1 MDDLPIS
8 FCWTTPKMKQNGTC
22 ITYCFSFIRDLKS
35 FHVLH
40 AGVKYFGKYSN
51 LRKMRPSLR
60 KTAVERL
67 LKKPIISSVCLGKTE
82 EQYRANLSNPKF
94 QYNGIGAKGEIKKS
108 NALAKFFLNS
118 IFYKDT
124 TNLPRT
130 FKKVRLCCSK
140 AESNL
145 RFYKKDSKYVLLKAN
160 EKSPPNT
167 VFVSYGYDYNG
178 TTLNPITTFPAD
190 TIFNLRKRAKFYG
203 TKKARLPL
211 ENYCDYMETDELN
224 QFGIKMETKKKVVP
238 QYFVKFEDHHRDKRV
253 IFFRHRL
260 NAKTRI
266 HIAFMDFK
274 NWLNYSHENVKYD
287 IKRIDNEYN
296 RFCIGYS
303 LEKIGN
309 KMNSK
314 LLHKKI
320 AIDRML
326 YRPNIVSVHCLSK
339 KNVFDVRIW
348 IVSHMRFLTT
358 TGIGRIDD
366 STINPDTYRLK
377 VDYEYDEFDN
387 KIGVYFPVIHMSLF
401 ETIHAFLSEMYGY
414 E

>member
-1 MDDLPIS
+1 MDNLPIS

-22 ITYCFSFIRDLKS
+22 ITYCFAFIRDPKT

-40 AGVKYFGKYSN
+40 TGVKYFGKYSN

-67 LKKPIISSVCLGKTE
+67 LKKPIISSVCLGKTD

-124 TNLPRT
+124 KVPKSL
-130 FKKVRLCCSK
+130 KKIRLCCSK
-140 AESNL
+140 AESSI
-145 RFYKKDSKYVLLKAN
+145 RFYKKDSKYVLLKAH

-178 TTLNPITTFPAD
+178 TTLNTITTFPAD
-190 TIFNLRKRAKFYG
+190 TIFNLRKRAMFYG
-203 TKKARLPL
+203 TKKTRIPL
-211 ENYCDYMETDELN
+211 ENYCDYVETDELN
-224 QFGIKMETKKKVVP
+224 QFGIKMETKKKIVP
-238 QYFVKFEDHHRDKRV
+238 QYFVKFEDHHRDNRV

-274 NWLNYSHENVKYD
+274 NWLNYSQDNVKN
-287 IKRIDNEYN
+287 IDNEYN
-296 RFCIGYS
+296 RFSIGYS
-303 LEKIGN
+303 LETIGN

-326 YRPNIVSVHCLSK
+326 YRPNIVSVHFLSK
-339 KNVFDVRIW
+339 KSVFDVRMW
-348 IVSHMRFLTT
+348 IISHMRFLNT
-358 TGIGRIDD
+358 TGIGRINNSNIDP
-366 STINPDTYRLK
+366 NTYRLI
-377 VDYEYDEFDN
+377 VDYKYDESDN
-387 KIGVYFPVIHMSLF
+387 RFGVYRRVIRMSLF
-401 ETIHAFLSEMYGY
+401 ESIHAFLSEMYCY

>member
-8 FCWTTPKMKQNGTC
+8 FCWTTPKMKQNGNC
-22 ITYCFSFIRDLKS
+22 ITYCFAFIRDPKN

-51 LRKMRPSLR
+51 LRTMRPSLR

-118 IFYKDT
+118 IFYKD
-124 TNLPRT
+124 LKVPRT

-140 AESNL
+140 TEYSI
-145 RFYKKDSKYVLLKAN
+145 RFYKNESKYVLLKATD
-160 EKSPPNT
+160 KSPPNT

-178 TTLNPITTFPAD
+178 TALNPITSFPAD

-211 ENYCDYMETDELN
+211 ENYCDYMDTDDLN

-238 QYFVKFEDHHRDKRV
+238 QYFVKFADHHKDERV

-260 NAKTRI
+260 NAKVRI

-274 NWLNYSHENVKYD
+274 NWFNYSHDYVKYD

-326 YRPNIVSVHCLSK
+326 YRPNIVCVPFLSK
-339 KNVFDVRIW
+339 KNIFEGRMW
-348 IVSHMRFLTT
+348 IISHLRFLTT

-366 STINPDTYRLK
+366 SSIDPNTYRLK
-377 VDYEYDEFDN
+377 VDYVYDESDN
-387 KIGVYFPVIHMSLF
+387 KIGVYKPVIHMTLF

>member
-1 MDDLPIS
+1 MDDLPVS

-22 ITYCFSFIRDLKS
+22 ITYCFAFIRNPKN

-51 LRKMRPSLR
+51 FRAMRPSLR

-67 LKKPIISSVCLGKTE
+67 LKKPIISSVCLGKTD
-82 EQYRANLSNPKF
+82 EQYRANLSNPNF

-118 IFYKDT
+118 IFYKDK

-178 TTLNPITTFPAD
+178 TTLNPITTFPVD
-190 TIFNLRKRAKFYG
+190 TIYNLRKRAKFYG
-203 TKKARLPL
+203 TKKTRIPL

-224 QFGIKMETKKKVVP
+224 QFGIKMETNKKVVP
-238 QYFVKFEDHHRDKRV
+238 QYFVKFEDYHKDERV

-266 HIAFMDFK
+266 HIAFMNFK
-274 NWLNYSHENVKYD
+274 DWMNYSHENVKYD

-303 LEKIGN
+303 IEKIGN

-326 YRPNIVSVHCLSK
+326 YRPNIVCVPFLRK
-339 KNVFDVRIW
+339 KNIFEARMW
-348 IVSHMRFLTT
+348 IISHLRFLNM

-366 STINPDTYRLK
+366 SSINPNTYRLK
-377 VDYEYDEFDN
+377 VDYLYDDSDN
-387 KIGVYFPVIHMSLF
+387 KIGVYYPIIHMSLF

>member
-1 MDDLPIS
+1 MDDLPVS
-8 FCWTTPKMKQNGTC
+8 FSWTTPKIKANGSC
-22 ITYCFSFIRDLKS
+22 ITYCFAFIRDPKT

-67 LKKPIISSVCLGKTE
+67 LKKPIISSVCLGKTD

-94 QYNGIGAKGEIKKS
+94 LYNGIGQKGDIKKS

-118 IFYKDT
+118 IFYKDSKDPKS
-124 TNLPRT
+124 L
-130 FKKVRLCCSK
+130 KKVRLCCAK
-140 AESNL
+140 AEYSL
-145 RFYKKDSKYVLLKAN
+145 RFYKNESKYVSLKMS

-167 VFVSYGYDYNG
+167 VFVKYGYDYNG
-178 TTLNPITTFPAD
+178 TTLNPITTFPMD

-203 TKKARLPL
+203 TKKTRLSL
-211 ENYCDYMETDELN
+211 ENYCDYMETDELK
-224 QFGIKMETKKKVVP
+224 QFGIKMETKKKAVP
-238 QYFVKFEDHHRDKRV
+238 QYFVKFADYHRDDRV

-287 IKRIDNEYN
+287 IKMIDNEYN

-320 AIDRML
+320 AIDRLL
-326 YRPNIVSVHCLSK
+326 YRPNIVSVHFLSK
-339 KNVFDVRIW
+339 KVLYDVRMW
-348 IVSHMRFLTT
+348 ILSHLRFLNT

-366 STINPDTYRLK
+366 SSINPDTYRLIL
-377 VDYEYDEFDN
+377 DYKYDEADN
-387 KIGVYFPVIHMSLF
+387 KIGIYKPVIRMSLF
-401 ETIHAFLSEMYGY
+401 ETIHAFLSEMYCY

>member
-1 MDDLPIS
+1 MDDLPVS
-8 FCWTTPKMKQNGTC
+8 FCWTTPKMKQNGNC
-22 ITYCFSFIRDLKS
+22 ITYCFAFIRDPKN

-51 LRKMRPSLR
+51 LRAMRTSLR

-118 IFYKDT
+118 IFYKD
-124 TNLPRT
+124 LKVPRT

-140 AESNL
+140 TEYSA
-145 RFYKKDSKYVLLKAN
+145 RFYKNESKYVLLKATD
-160 EKSPPNT
+160 KSPPNT

-178 TTLNPITTFPAD
+178 TTLNPITTFPVD
-190 TIFNLRKRAKFYG
+190 TIYNLRKRAKFYG
-203 TKKARLPL
+203 TKKVRLPL
-211 ENYCDYMETDELN
+211 ENYCDYVETDELK
-224 QFGIKMETKKKVVP
+224 QFGIKMETKKKTIP
-238 QYFVKFEDHHRDKRV
+238 QYFVKFADHHRDDRV

-260 NAKTRI
+260 NAKMRV
-266 HIAFMDFK
+266 HIALMNFK
-274 NWLNYSHENVKYD
+274 NWFNYSHDYVNYN
-287 IKRIDNEYN
+287 IKNIDNGDN
-296 RFCIGYS
+296 RLCVGYS
-303 LEKIGN
+303 IEKIGN

-326 YRPNIVSVHCLSK
+326 YRPNILSVPFLSK
-339 KNVFDVRIW
+339 KNIFEARMW
-348 IVSHMRFLTT
+348 IISHLRFLNT

-366 STINPDTYRLK
+366 SSINPDTYRLK
-377 VDYEYDEFDN
+377 VDYVYDESDN
-387 KIGVYFPVIHMSLF
+387 KIGVYKPVIHMTLF

>member
-1 MDDLPIS
+1 MDDLPVS
-8 FCWTTPKMKQNGTC
+8 FTWTTPKIKKNGTC
-22 ITYCFSFIRDLKS
+22 TTYCFAFIRDPKT
-35 FHVLH
+35 FHVLY

-51 LRKMRPSLR
+51 LRTMRPSLR

-67 LKKPIISSVCLGKTE
+67 LKKPIISSVCLGKTD
-82 EQYRANLSNPKF
+82 EQYRANLSNPNF

-108 NALAKFFLNS
+108 NALAKFFINS

-124 TNLPRT
+124 KDPKSV
-130 FKKVRLCCSK
+130 KKIRLCCSK
-140 AESNL
+140 TESSM
-145 RFYKKDSKYVLLKAN
+145 RFYKNESKYVLLKAN
-160 EKSPPNT
+160 EKSHLNT

-190 TIFNLRKRAKFYG
+190 TIYNLRKRAKFYG
-203 TKKARLPL
+203 TKKTRIPL
-211 ENYCDYMETDELN
+211 ENYYDYVETDELN

-238 QYFVKFEDHHRDKRV
+238 QYFVKFEDYHRDKRV

-260 NAKTRI
+260 NAKVRI

-274 NWLNYSHENVKYD
+274 NWINYSHENVKYD

-314 LLHKKI
+314 LIHKKI

-326 YRPNIVSVHCLSK
+326 YRPNIVSVHFLSK
-339 KNVFDVRIW
+339 KNVFEARMW
-348 IVSHMRFLTT
+348 IISHMMFLTT

-366 STINPDTYRLK
+366 SSINQETYRLK
-377 VDYEYDEFDN
+377 VDYVYDDSDN
-387 KIGVYFPVIHMSLF
+387 KIGVYHPVIHMTFF
-401 ETIHAFLSEMYGY
+401 EAAHAFLSEMYGY
-414 E
+414 Q

>member
-1 MDDLPIS
+1 MNDLPVS
-8 FCWTTPKMKQNGTC
+8 FCWTTPKMKKNGTC
-22 ITYCFSFIRDLKS
+22 VTYCFAFIRS
-35 FHVLH
+35 PTSYHVLH

-51 LRKMRPSLR
+51 LRKMRSSLR

-94 QYNGIGAKGEIKKS
+94 QYNGIGEKGEIKKS

-124 TNLPRT
+124 KVPRT

-140 AESNL
+140 AESSM
-145 RFYKKDSKYVLLKAN
+145 RFYKNDSKYVLLKAN

-178 TTLNPITTFPAD
+178 TTLNPITTFPVD

-203 TKKARLPL
+203 IKKARLPL
-211 ENYCDYMETDELN
+211 ENYCDYMETDDLK

-238 QYFVKFEDHHRDKRV
+238 QYFVKFEDYHKDERV

-266 HIAFMDFK
+266 HIAFMNFK
-274 NWLNYSHENVKYD
+274 DWMNYSHENVKYN

-326 YRPNIVSVHCLSK
+326 YRPNIVCVPFLSK
-339 KNVFDVRIW
+339 KNIFEVRMW
-348 IVSHMRFLTT
+348 IVSHMRFLNTI
-358 TGIGRIDD
+358 GIGRIDD
-366 STINPDTYRLK
+366 STIDPDTYRLK
-377 VDYEYDEFDN
+377 VDYIYDESDN
-387 KIGVYFPVIHMSLF
+387 KIGVYRSVIHMTLF

>member
-1 MDDLPIS
+1 MDDLPVS

-22 ITYCFSFIRDLKS
+22 ITYCFAFIRNS
-35 FHVLH
+35 TTYHVLH

-51 LRKMRPSLR
+51 LRAMRTSLR

-82 EQYRANLSNPKF
+82 EQYRANLSNSKF
-94 QYNGIGAKGEIKKS
+94 QYNGIGAKGDIKKS

-118 IFYKDT
+118 IFYKD
-124 TNLPRT
+124 LKVPRT

-140 AESNL
+140 TEYSA
-145 RFYKKDSKYVLLKAN
+145 RFYKNESKYVLLKATD
-160 EKSPPNT
+160 KSPPNT

-178 TTLNPITTFPAD
+178 TTLNPITTFPVD
-190 TIFNLRKRAKFYG
+190 TIYNLRKRAKFYG
-203 TKKARLPL
+203 TKKVRLPL
-211 ENYCDYMETDELN
+211 ENYCDYVETDELK
-224 QFGIKMETKKKVVP
+224 QFGIKMETKKKTIP
-238 QYFVKFEDHHRDKRV
+238 QYFVKFADHHRDDRV

-260 NAKTRI
+260 NAKMRV

-274 NWLNYSHENVKYD
+274 NWLNYSHENVEYD

-303 LEKIGN
+303 IEKIGN

-326 YRPNIVSVHCLSK
+326 YRPNIVSVPFLSK
-339 KNVFDVRIW
+339 KNIFEARLW
-348 IVSHMRFLTT
+348 IVSNLRFLNT

-366 STINPDTYRLK
+366 SSINPETYRLILEYK
-377 VDYEYDEFDN
+377 YDESNDEF
-387 KIGVYFPVIHMSLF
+387 GVYKAVIRMSLF
-401 ETIHAFLSEMYGY
+401 ESIHAFLSEMYGY

>member
-8 FCWTTPKMKQNGTC
+8 FCWTTPKMKKNGTC
-22 ITYCFSFIRDLKS
+22 ITYCFSFIRDPTNY
-35 FHVLH
+35 HVLH

-51 LRKMRPSLR
+51 LRAMRTSLR

-82 EQYRANLSNPKF
+82 EQYRANLSNPIF
-94 QYNGIGAKGEIKKS
+94 QYNGIGAKCDIKKS

-118 IFYKDT
+118 IFYKD
-124 TNLPRT
+124 LKVPRT

-140 AESNL
+140 TEYSA
-145 RFYKKDSKYVLLKAN
+145 RFYKNESKYVLLKATD
-160 EKSPPNT
+160 KSPPNT

-178 TTLNPITTFPAD
+178 TTLNPITTFPID

-211 ENYCDYMETDELN
+211 ENYCDYVETDELK
-224 QFGIKMETKKKVVP
+224 QFGIKMETKKKAVP
-238 QYFVKFEDHHRDKRV
+238 QYFVKFADHHKDERV
-253 IFFRHRL
+253 LFFRHRL
-260 NAKTRI
+260 NAKMRV
-266 HIAFMDFK
+266 HIALMNFK
-274 NWLNYSHENVKYD
+274 NWFNYSHDYVKYD
-287 IKRIDNEYN
+287 IKNIDNGEN
-296 RFCIGYS
+296 RFCVGISY
-303 LEKIGN
+303 EKIGN

-326 YRPNIVSVHCLSK
+326 YRPNILSVPSLNK
-339 KNVFDVRIW
+339 KSVFDVRMW
-348 IVSHMRFLTT
+348 IVSNLRFLNT

-366 STINPDTYRLK
+366 SSINPDTYRLILEYK
-377 VDYEYDEFDN
+377 YDESDN
-387 KIGVYFPVIHMSLF
+387 KFGVYRSVIHMTLF

>member
-1 MDDLPIS
+1 MDDLPVS
-8 FCWTTPKMKQNGTC
+8 FSWTTPKMKANGTC
-22 ITYCFSFIRDLKS
+22 ITYCFAFVRDPKT

-67 LKKPIISSVCLGKTE
+67 LKKPIISSVCLGKTD

-94 QYNGIGAKGEIKKS
+94 QYNGIGAKGDIKKS

-124 TNLPRT
+124 KVPRNL
-130 FKKVRLCCSK
+130 KKVRLCCSK
-140 AESNL
+140 AEHNI
-145 RFYKKDSKYVLLKAN
+145 RFYKNESKYVVLKAN
-160 EKSPPNT
+160 EKSTSTT

-178 TTLNPITTFPAD
+178 TTLNPITTFPVD

-203 TKKARLPL
+203 TKKARFPL

-238 QYFVKFEDHHRDKRV
+238 QYFVKFADYHKDSRV
-253 IFFRHRL
+253 VFFRHRV
-260 NAKTRI
+260 NAKTRL

-274 NWLNYSHENVKYD
+274 NWLNYSHENVEYN

-326 YRPNIVSVHCLSK
+326 YRPNIVCVPFLSK
-339 KNVFDVRIW
+339 KNVFDVRMW
-348 IVSHMRFLTT
+348 IVSHMRFLNT
-358 TGIGRIDD
+358 TGIGRIND
-366 STINPDTYRLK
+366 SSINPATYRLK
-377 VDYEYDEFDN
+377 VDYEYDDSDN
-387 KIGVYFPVIHMSLF
+387 KFGIYRPVIQMTLF
-401 ETIHAFLSEMYGY
+401 ESIHAFLAEMYGY

>member
-1 MDDLPIS
+1 MDDLPVS
-8 FCWTTPKMKQNGTC
+8 FTWTTPKMKQNGTC
-22 ITYCFSFIRDLKS
+22 ITYCFAFIRDPKT

-40 AGVKYFGKYSN
+40 AGVKYYGKYSN

-94 QYNGIGAKGEIKKS
+94 QYNGIGEKGEIKKS

-118 IFYKDT
+118 IFYKDSKDPKS
-124 TNLPRT
+124 L
-130 FKKVRLCCSK
+130 KKVRLCCSK
-140 AESNL
+140 AEYSV
-145 RFYKKDSKYVLLKAN
+145 RFYKNESKYVLLKAN

-167 VFVSYGYDYNG
+167 VFVRYGYDYNG
-178 TTLNPITTFPAD
+178 STLNSITTFPVD

-203 TKKARLPL
+203 TKKSRLPL
-211 ENYCDYMETDELN
+211 ENYCDYVETDDLK

-238 QYFVKFEDHHRDKRV
+238 HYFVKFQDYHKDNRV

-266 HIAFMDFK
+266 HVAFMDFK
-274 NWLNYSHENVKYD
+274 NWLNYSHENVEYD

-326 YRPNIVSVHCLSK
+326 YRPNIVSVHFLSK
-339 KNVFDVRIW
+339 KNVYDVRMW
-348 IVSHMRFLTT
+348 IVSHLRFLTT

-366 STINPDTYRLK
+366 SSINPDTYRLIL
-377 VDYEYDEFDN
+377 DYKYDEFDN
-387 KIGVYFPVIHMSLF
+387 KIGVYRPVIHMSLF

-414 E
+414 Q

>member
-1 MDDLPIS
+1 MDDLPVS
-8 FCWTTPKMKQNGTC
+8 FSWTTPKMKANGTC
-22 ITYCFSFIRDLKS
+22 ITYCFAFVRDPKT
-35 FHVLH
+35 FYVLH

-67 LKKPIISSVCLGKTE
+67 LKKPIISSVCLGKTD

-94 QYNGIGAKGEIKKS
+94 QYNGIGAKGDIKKS

-124 TNLPRT
+124 KVPRT
-130 FKKVRLCCSK
+130 LKKVRLCCSK
-140 AESNL
+140 AEHNI
-145 RFYKKDSKYVLLKAN
+145 RFYKNESKYVVLKAN
-160 EKSPPNT
+160 EKSTPTT
-167 VFVSYGYDYNG
+167 VFVKYGYDYNG
-178 TTLNPITTFPAD
+178 TTLNQITTFPVD

-203 TKKARLPL
+203 TKKARFPL

-224 QFGIKMETKKKVVP
+224 QFGIKMETKKKIVP
-238 QYFVKFEDHHRDKRV
+238 QYFVKFADYHKDSRV
-253 IFFRHRL
+253 VFFRYRV
-260 NAKTRI
+260 NAKTRL

-274 NWLNYSHENVKYD
+274 NWLNYSHENVEYN

-326 YRPNIVSVHCLSK
+326 YRPNIVSVPFLSK
-339 KNVFDVRIW
+339 KNVFDVRMW
-348 IVSHMRFLTT
+348 IVSHMRFLNT
-358 TGIGRIDD
+358 TGIGRIND
-366 STINPDTYRLK
+366 SSINPATYRLK
-377 VDYEYDEFDN
+377 VNYEYDDSDN
-387 KIGVYFPVIHMSLF
+387 KFGIYKPVIQMTLF
-401 ETIHAFLSEMYGY
+401 ESIHAFFAEMYDY